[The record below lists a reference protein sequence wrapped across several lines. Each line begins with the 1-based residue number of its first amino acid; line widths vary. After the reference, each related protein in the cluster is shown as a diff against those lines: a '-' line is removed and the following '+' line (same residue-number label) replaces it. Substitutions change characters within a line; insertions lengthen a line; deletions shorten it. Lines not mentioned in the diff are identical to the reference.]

1 LLPGISDLGI
11 DPSLSL
17 HENVNKQAAI
27 IIQIE
32 SLEGIKNLDAI
43 LTEAGEHIDSVWLG
57 SLDARVSMG
66 LSGFVGQEP
75 EWLEALAVY
84 ESALAKYNKPASGLA
99 LGSTEMKASMSR
111 GKSFMVVSADM
122 HSLVGQGLQD
132 LGHFRQN
139 WPKQNYEGVYKEI

>member
-43 LTEAGEHIDSVWLG
+43 LTEAGDHIDSVWIG

-66 LSGFVGQEP
+66 LSSFVGQEP
-75 EWLEALAVY
+75 E
-84 ESALAKYNKPASGLA
+84 
-99 LGSTEMKASMSR
+99 
-111 GKSFMVVSADM
+111 
-122 HSLVGQGLQD
+122 
-132 LGHFRQN
+132 
-139 WPKQNYEGVYKEI
+139 